1 MGAARKRVSRTA
13 ASKAEPKP
21 KKAKVATTC
30 LEKTEQKASEKP
42 RRQLKVANSDEE
54 VRKMVRDNFVSK
66 GFPVNLVDEYEVA
79 GVTLRQE
86 LKADKKAVKNKESNI
101 AFGSTYYKDMWDK
114 FTPSSAPI
122 KQLKVGD
129 QSQPLNKELEK
140 AMGHFLAHIPKYDSI
155 KELLATCGPLN
166 QRSYVFLLR
175 GCLKTSPSRSMNACE
190 ALLEVLRYHQ
200 RTGMHTTFS
209 SEFALVKPHLE
220 MALLRQ
226 LDHFRG
232 QEQSGH
238 VWWKTA
244 KKYGCVILP
253 GAATQKCMDVPADG
267 DWTQCVAEL
276 TEVVQSGPCGE
287 SLFGDALKT
296 VSAGSCTS
304 RIMDIGAKLLLSN
317 ITKESIEAARA
328 DFAAFCKLT
337 HKDPCATH
345 KFQIQNVLYRGG
357 EFPVS
362 VNSPIDHFKLVVAA
376 SCKTVAVDRGVL
388 NPLWCENELM
398 QRGRTLTTVSIDE
411 TLIEDMKNAREAAEV
426 FATDC
431 GDRCGAALKA
441 ILEKRHQVL
450 SQMDHTWRIEKS
462 FFLSTI
468 GDVGEERLRTLII
481 RALPSLLARSRP
493 VENSLAALE
502 TIGEGM
508 LISFVGL
515 GAQAVYRSVKA
526 MVLAIK
532 ERKAPAKMDSNSA
545 FMKTVLGCLAFF
557 CTYELSGGVAEAA
570 VTLHGREALDAIYK
584 KLALNVTAG
593 AGADLSVALL
603 EKLHIFDWLLTEAE
617 KTQSFTWKLAMVDV
631 ATVAA
636 ASHFADT
643 KKLSTLK
650 KATTKNVK
658 DMLKSMSL

>member
-244 KKYGCVILP
+244 KSM
-253 GAATQKCMDVPADG
+253 AA
-267 DWTQCVAEL
+267 L
-276 TEVVQSGPCGE
+276 SY
-287 SLFGDALKT
+287 LKPLRR
-296 VSAGSCTS
+296 SAWMCPPTA
-304 RIMDIGAKLLLSN
+304 IG
-317 ITKESIEAARA
+317 
-328 DFAAFCKLT
+328 
-337 HKDPCATH
+337 
-345 KFQIQNVLYRGG
+345 
-357 EFPVS
+357 VS
-362 VNSPIDHFKLVVAA
+362 VSLSSRQWSSPDH
-376 SCKTVAVDRGVL
+376 AVRV
-388 NPLWCENELM
+388 C
-398 QRGRTLTTVSIDE
+398 S
-411 TLIEDMKNAREAAEV
+411 AR
-426 FATDC
+426 
-431 GDRCGAALKA
+431 
-441 ILEKRHQVL
+441 H
-450 SQMDHTWRIEKS
+450 
-462 FFLSTI
+462 
-468 GDVGEERLRTLII
+468 
-481 RALPSLLARSRP
+481 
-493 VENSLAALE
+493 
-502 TIGEGM
+502 
-508 LISFVGL
+508 
-515 GAQAVYRSVKA
+515 
-526 MVLAIK
+526 
-532 ERKAPAKMDSNSA
+532 
-545 FMKTVLGCLAFF
+545 
-557 CTYELSGGVAEAA
+557 
-570 VTLHGREALDAIYK
+570 
-584 KLALNVTAG
+584 
-593 AGADLSVALL
+593 
-603 EKLHIFDWLLTEAE
+603 
-617 KTQSFTWKLAMVDV
+617 
-631 ATVAA
+631 
-636 ASHFADT
+636 
-643 KKLSTLK
+643 
-650 KATTKNVK
+650 
-658 DMLKSMSL
+658 